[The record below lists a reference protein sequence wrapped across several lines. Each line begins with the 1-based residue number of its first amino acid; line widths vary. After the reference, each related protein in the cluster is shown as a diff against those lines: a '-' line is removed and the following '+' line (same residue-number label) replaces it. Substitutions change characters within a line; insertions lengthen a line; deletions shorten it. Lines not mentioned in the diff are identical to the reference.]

1 MSHLWHKFNL
11 FKYFW
16 PGRVGATTHRRV
28 TTQLTFL
35 DSINLLSRVCC
46 FYSKMCLFVNITCT
60 AVLLPTKLPF
70 HLTLDSTTMWLFVRF
85 MNIYI
90 QDLPID
96 ESNGSVGNTQ
106 ITSFYEV
113 IYKLKFLQNYF
124 GLICFFR
131 FLI

>member
-16 PGRVGATTHRRV
+16 PARVGATTHIGV

-35 DSINLLSRVCC
+35 DSKNLLSRVCC

-90 QDLPID
+90 QNLPSMLTNQMAVLEIR
-96 ESNGSVGNTQ
+96 
-106 ITSFYEV
+106 
-113 IYKLKFLQNYF
+113 KLTAFMKSY
-124 GLICFFR
+124 IS
-131 FLI
+131 